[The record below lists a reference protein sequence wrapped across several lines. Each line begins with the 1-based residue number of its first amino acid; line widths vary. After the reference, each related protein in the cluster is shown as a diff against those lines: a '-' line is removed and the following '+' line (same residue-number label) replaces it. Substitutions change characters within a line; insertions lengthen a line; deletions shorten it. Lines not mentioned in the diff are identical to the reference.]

1 MAETEGKLPYVTAF
15 FGGKKVHFELQ
26 RGERAEFI
34 LNMAFHQPGLSSASP
49 FRLFQNFGAGT
60 WTPGDVR
67 TVLRLAYRGEL
78 SFVPQLEVRRVL
90 ETAAPGI
97 YAVLASRILEAYLFG
112 LDKDKAVFD
121 ERQPYGAEEA
131 AA

>member
-1 MAETEGKLPYVTAF
+1 MAEPGKVSYVTAF
-15 FGGKKVHFELQ
+15 FGGKEVHFELQ

-34 LNMAFHQPGLSSASP
+34 LSMAFHQPGLSSASP

-60 WTPGDVR
+60 WTPGDIR
-67 TVLRLAYRGEL
+67 TVLQLAYRGEL
-78 SFVPQLEVRRVL
+78 NFAARGDVQMVL
-90 ETAAPGI
+90 ETAAPGV
-97 YAVLASRILEAYLFG
+97 YAVLASRVLEAYLFG
-112 LDKDKAVFD
+112 LDKATAVFD